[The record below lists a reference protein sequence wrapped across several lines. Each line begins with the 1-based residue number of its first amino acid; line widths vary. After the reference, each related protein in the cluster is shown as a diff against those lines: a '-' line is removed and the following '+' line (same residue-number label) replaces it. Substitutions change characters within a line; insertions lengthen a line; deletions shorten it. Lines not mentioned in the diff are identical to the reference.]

1 MSCKM
6 TVGDGR
12 FLPYREKLLC
22 CNILLHSVSNSEI
35 NFTKHQIN
43 KGTFMAT
50 LTFMTHTIF
59 DHGASAQLG
68 QVLAQHGIRRP
79 LLCTDRGL
87 VSLGMVDDLAA
98 GLGNDAALSIFD
110 GTPENPTQM
119 AVEEAVAKYREADCD
134 GVVALG
140 GGSSM
145 DLAKAV
151 ALAVTHEGDLIEFT
165 AGLGGAAKIGQVAP
179 LIAIPTTSGTGSEV
193 SSGAVIIM
201 NNGEKLIL
209 ASREL
214 VPRTAICDP
223 SLTLGLPPHLT
234 AATGMDAMTHCVEA
248 LLSPQVNPPA
258 EAVACDGIERGIREG
273 NLLKAVQDGSDED
286 ARWHMMM
293 AATEGAMAF
302 SKGLGSVHSMSHACG
317 ADQSLRLHHGTLN
330 AVILPTILD
339 FNRDHVG
346 DKYARLNAAVGISAD
361 SDPADFIRNL
371 NAELGLPANLSEM
384 GVQTDAIPALAAHAA
399 KDVCTFTNPRPCSAA
414 EYEELFEKALA

>member
-22 CNILLHSVSNSEI
+22 CNILQHSVSNSEI

-346 DKYARLNAAVGISAD
+346 DKYARLNAAMGISAD

-384 GVQTDAIPALAAHAA
+384 GVQADAVPALAAHAA

>member
-1 MSCKM
+1 
-6 TVGDGR
+6 
-12 FLPYREKLLC
+12 
-22 CNILLHSVSNSEI
+22 
-35 NFTKHQIN
+35 
-43 KGTFMAT
+43 MAT
-50 LTFMTHTIF
+50 LTFMTHTLF

-87 VSLGMVDDLAA
+87 VDLGMVNNLA
-98 GLGNDAALSIFD
+98 GNLGNDAALTIYD
-110 GTPENPTQM
+110 GTPENPTQS
-119 AVEEAVAKYREADCD
+119 AVAEALVKYRESDCD
-134 GVVALG
+134 GVVAFG

-151 ALAVTHEGDLIEFT
+151 ALAATHDGDLLEYT
-165 AGLGGAAKIGQVAP
+165 AGLGGVGRIGPVAP

-193 SSGAVIIM
+193 STGAVIIM
-201 NNGEKLIL
+201 DNGEKLIL
-209 ASREL
+209 ASQHL

-223 SLTLGLPPHLT
+223 ALTLGLPPHLT

-273 NLLKAVQDGSDED
+273 NLLRAVMDGSDED

-302 SKGLGSVHSMSHACG
+302 SKGLGAVHSMSHACG
-317 ADQSLRLHHGTLN
+317 ADQNLRLHHGTLN

-346 DKYARLNAAVGISAD
+346 DKYGRLTAAMGIDAGA
-361 SDPADFIRNL
+361 DPADHIRDL
-371 NAELGLPANLSEM
+371 NSELGLPANLSEM
-384 GVQTDAIPALAAHAA
+384 GVQSDAIPALAQHAA
-399 KDVCTFTNPRPCSAA
+399 KDVCTFTNPRPCTA
-414 EYEELFEKALA
+414 EQYEALFAVALAS